1 MRVQTVQ
8 VVYAAEVVVYA
19 AEVLTEQTLSLPNIQ
34 GLFSDQG
41 AGLLGGPRSPEPMR
55 CHKRCFS
62 YHDTRCSECMR
73 HSVTIPGDE
82 LP

>member
-34 GLFSDQG
+34 GLFSDQDSKKSR
-41 AGLLGGPRSPEPMR
+41 AHAMSQTLL
-55 CHKRCFS
+55 
-62 YHDTRCSECMR
+62 
-73 HSVTIPGDE
+73 
-82 LP
+82 